1 MLAYS
6 QTGRGLL
13 GDAAATYGQMRAM
26 GPRGASSA
34 ASGLG
39 DLAIYEGRFA
49 DAVRIL
55 GDGAAADRTSGNSD
69 AAAVKLTAVAYA
81 QLLRGDNRAAI
92 AAASEALA
100 SGKSMPV
107 RFRSARIFAEAG
119 ALDKARPLAAAL
131 AAELPAEPQA
141 NGKILQGLIALK
153 SGNPREAI
161 DILSAAN
168 GLLDTWFGHFDLG
181 RAYLA
186 YGALPQADSEFDK
199 SISRR
204 GEALALM
211 DDGPT
216 YGYFPLVYYY
226 RGHVR
231 EALKTAS
238 FADSYREYLKMR
250 GGSTEDAFAKELRK
264 WGGS

>member
-1 MLAYS
+1 M
-6 QTGRGLL
+6 GLK
-13 GDAAATYGQMRAM
+13 
-26 GPRGASSA
+26 GASSA

-39 DLAIYEGRFA
+39 DLAIYEGRYA

-55 GDGAAADRTSGNSD
+55 GDAANADRTSDNAD
-69 AAAVKLTAVAYA
+69 KAAVKLNALAYA
-81 QLLRGDNRAAI
+81 HLLRGDNRAAI

-100 SGKSMPV
+100 SGKSMGV
-107 RFRSARIFAEAG
+107 RFLSARVFAEAG
-119 ALDKARPLAAAL
+119 AFDKAQPVAAAL

-141 NGKILQGLIALK
+141 NGKILQGLIALQ
-153 SGNPREAI
+153 SGKPREAI
-161 DILSAAN
+161 GILTAAN

-186 YGALPQADSEFDK
+186 YGALPQADSEFDLCL
-199 SISRR
+199 SRR
-204 GEALALM
+204 GEALSLM
-211 DDGPT
+211 DEGPT

-250 GGSTEDAFAKELRK
+250 GGTTEDSFAKELRK